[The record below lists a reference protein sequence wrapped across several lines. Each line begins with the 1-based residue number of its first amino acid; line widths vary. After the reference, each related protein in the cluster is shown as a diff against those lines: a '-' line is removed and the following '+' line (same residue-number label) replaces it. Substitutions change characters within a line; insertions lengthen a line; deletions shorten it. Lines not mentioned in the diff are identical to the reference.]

1 VPSGPPG
8 QGGGVGA
15 RRSVV
20 AAVAVVALVLGSLAA
35 AQSIGF
41 TVQVI
46 AVSDQDNAVDISRGL
61 LRDGFPAYVV
71 RSTGGQ
77 GDVYRVRVGAFAN
90 RAAAVR
96 YAAAMPGIGGTRPVP
111 ALAEAIPAGIMA
123 WTPRVLWQ
131 GSVAGADLRVLPWPD
146 GLALRR
152 QAADPLREATYE
164 LVQGAEVRTVRAW
177 RMAPLAAL
185 PPSLG
190 PIEVPF
196 VDLTAAPPAAER
208 AEVATEVDAPVEE
221 QDADAPGD
229 AADGQPD
236 TPADGPAEATA
247 VAPVDA
253 PVAEAPGD
261 EAAASPVDEP
271 DAVPPGVPPSEG
283 EAAAPAD
290 APAEV
295 PVGAPAEVPA
305 ASPAEVPAASP
316 AEAPA
321 EGPAEASGGDA
332 AAEGPSWAD
341 PAGDERE
348 VGLLLLRDRS
358 LWPPTWADD
367 GEEVRAAFRSATLAL
382 VATRVGLEL
391 GEVEAHAYFPGGG
404 PPPALVV
411 VELSDRSGRDLG
423 DVRGL
428 GDPRSGLRAEGPPP
442 AAGVDPT
449 WWPIGGIGER
459 VPLQGTV
466 AEPLGGPD
474 WTLTADGGFVRITLP
489 TGASWRAIAGALLWS
504 DGRYVLVRDGDDV
517 VLVDLLMR

>member
-1 VPSGPPG
+1 VSSGPPG
-8 QGGGVGA
+8 QGGGAGA

-46 AVSDQDNAVDISRGL
+46 AVSDQNNALDISRGL

-111 ALAEAIPAGIMA
+111 ALAEAIPAGIME

-177 RMAPLAAL
+177 RIAPLAAL
-185 PPSLG
+185 PPSLD

-196 VDLTAAPPAAER
+196 VDLTVAPPAAER
-208 AEVATEVDAPVEE
+208 AEVATEVEAPVEA
-221 QDADAPGD
+221 QDADA
-229 AADGQPD
+229 ADGRPD
-236 TPADGPAEATA
+236 PTADGPDEATA
-247 VAPVDA
+247 VEPVDVPA
-253 PVAEAPGD
+253 AGAPGD
-261 EAAASPVDEP
+261 EAAASPVGEP
-271 DAVPPGVPPSEG
+271 EAVPPGEAPTEG
-283 EAAAPAD
+283 ETAAAGD

-295 PVGAPAEVPA
+295 PAGE
-305 ASPAEVPAASP
+305 P

-321 EGPAEASGGDA
+321 DGPAEAPADGPAEASGGAA
-332 AAEGPSWAD
+332 AAEASATAVPVAEVAGPSWAD
-341 PAGDERE
+341 PSGDERE

-358 LWPPTWADD
+358 LWPPTWAED
-367 GEEVRAAFRSATLAL
+367 GEEVRGAFRSATLAL

-442 AAGVDPT
+442 AAGIDPT

-459 VPLQGTV
+459 VPLQGAV

-517 VLVDLLMR
+517 VLVDFLMR